1 MLRHLIPS
9 KAAIYAALTALG
21 AAFMAW
27 LRIDARRDE
36 RRENEHKVAQSR
48 LNAIQRKQEID
59 RDVETQDDSALIDRL
74 THR

>member
-1 MLRHLIPS
+1 MLRRLIPS
-9 KAAIYAALTALG
+9 KAAIYAVLAALG

-36 RRENEHKVAQSR
+36 RRENERRVTRRR
-48 LNAIQRKQEID
+48 LDAIKSKEEID

-74 THR
+74 TRR